1 MKPQRSKIAW
11 GEVGHFRA
19 TPKQYGFSYP
29 LFTFELDLD
38 ELESL
43 SFWPWLFAYNR
54 RALLSVRS
62 SDYLEGEGSL
72 REKVEGLLRAHGVSE
87 SPYRI
92 TLMTMPRFCGYIF
105 NPVSFFACFDQGGRV
120 IGLIT
125 QVNNTFGESHVYP
138 LVCQP
143 SEIPVS
149 WRFTKEF
156 FVSPFF
162 DREGEYTVVLEA
174 EGEKLGVLVELERE
188 GAKAFSAYLRGDAQE
203 LTAGSIVRTLVR
215 FPLASLLTMT
225 RIHLH
230 ALVLHFKVG
239 LTPYLKPTPGSS
251 YTFHSKQNLIHRAR
265 LWLLS
270 QFRSWSA
277 RREDLSG
284 SPRG

>member
-38 ELESL
+38 ELESS
-43 SFWPWLFAYNR
+43 SFWPLFFSYNR

-62 SDYLEGEGSL
+62 SDYLGGDGSL
-72 REKVEGLLRAHGVSE
+72 REKVERLLSVHGVSE
-87 SPYRI
+87 RPYRI

-105 NPVSFFACFDQGGRV
+105 NPVSFFACFDRDGRV
-120 IGLIT
+120 LGLIT

-143 SEIPVS
+143 SEIPVT

-188 GAKAFSAYLRGDAQE
+188 GVKAFSAYLRGAAQE
-203 LTAGSIVRTLVR
+203 LTPGCIVRTLVR

-239 LTPYLKPTPGSS
+239 LTPYLKPAPRSS

-265 LWLLS
+265 LWLLAR
-270 QFRSWSA
+270 FRSRQGERA
-277 RREDLSG
+277 G
-284 SPRG
+284 PRG